1 MTLPTQYVVSDHASF
16 TQDPYVFIAGGY
28 DQNYT
33 AYNTLARIDASTLG
47 DSSLVIDDMAPLGTA
62 RGDIFGAV
70 SSSGQSAFV
79 TGGFTDAN
87 GFCAPLGSTEEYN
100 FAANK
105 WTERPDLVNPRGEVV
120 LVDVNNHLYALGGER
135 QIEGICDSAG
145 DEIDPG
151 EQTVATD
158 EVEVYENQ
166 KWTVISDFPNHRFRF
181 AAAVDKDGLI
191 FAFGGQTAYDGAC
204 ECFRTTDDIAIFGQE
219 VDVSSSPA
227 IGAGIGVLTAA
238 ILVATVF

>member
-1 MTLPTQYVVSDHASF
+1 M
-16 TQDPYVFIAGGY
+16 
-28 DQNYT
+28 YT
-33 AYNTLARIDASTLG
+33 AYSTVARIDTSTLG
-47 DSSLVIDDMAPLGTA
+47 DSSLVVDEMAPLLTA

-70 SSSGQSAFV
+70 SSSGQSAFI

-100 FAANK
+100 FATDT
-105 WTERPDLVNPRGEVV
+105 WTERPNLVNERGEVV

-158 EVEVYENQ
+158 EVEVYEDNA
-166 KWTVISDFPNHRFRF
+166 WTVISDFPNHRFRF
-181 AAAVDKDGLI
+181 AAAVDEDGLI
-191 FAFGGQTAYDGAC
+191 FAFGGQTAYDGEC
-204 ECFRTTDDIAIFGQE
+204 QCFRTTDDIAIFGQQ
-219 VDVSSSPA
+219 VPVSSSPA
-227 IGAGIGVLTAA
+227 FGAGIGLSALAAA
-238 ILVATVF
+238 ILIATVF